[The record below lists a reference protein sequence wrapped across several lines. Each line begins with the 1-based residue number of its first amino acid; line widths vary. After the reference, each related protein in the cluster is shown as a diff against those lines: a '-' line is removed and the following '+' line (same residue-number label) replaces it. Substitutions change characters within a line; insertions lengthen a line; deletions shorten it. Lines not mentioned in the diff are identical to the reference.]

1 MRYHPMTT
9 TTPLRPQADAI
20 PLKGEEPALLQP
32 ERPDGLPRGSRFPAP
47 HVEKIRGARLLAVWA
62 GLAAGAWVVAVGAG
76 YGLYVVVQSVL

>member
-1 MRYHPMTT
+1 MTT

-20 PLKGEEPALLQP
+20 PLKGEESALLQP

-76 YGLYVVVQSVL
+76 YGLYVIVQSVL